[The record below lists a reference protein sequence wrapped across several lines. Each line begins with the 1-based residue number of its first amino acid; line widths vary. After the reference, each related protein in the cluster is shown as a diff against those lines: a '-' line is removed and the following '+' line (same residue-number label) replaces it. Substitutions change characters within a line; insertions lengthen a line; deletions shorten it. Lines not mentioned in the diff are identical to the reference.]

1 MTTITVTSSGNWSG
15 ENYNYKDI
23 VLDGTKSAISVNI
36 SPTQYSWGD
45 EGSASSP
52 FTSSSLTTKGNVTLT
67 GNGYLTIDGSVT
79 NDGALAVES
88 AHLTVLGTL
97 TGSAITIAN
106 GSALT
111 VGTLKTAVTFG
122 ASPADSSAYNTLT
135 VTNNA
140 ASGVL
145 TLNNLSPRDKIVFNN
160 GATTSLHWSN
170 DGSEILD
177 QNNTV
182 LANVTFAK
190 GYSKDNYSFSGDTV
204 TIVCFLPG
212 SMIRTSKG
220 EVAVEDLQ
228 IGDNVIALDWAANKD
243 VSRSVVW
250 AGKAHAVVSAHLP
263 DDEAGWPVRI
273 LKNAIADGVPY
284 KDMLITAEH
293 CLFLDGKFVP
303 ARMLVNGSS
312 IFYDKSITSYDYY
325 HVETEQHSVI
335 TADGMLT
342 ESYLDTGNRRSF
354 RQDGKVV
361 SLTPSR
367 ALSWNDD
374 AAAPLGVS
382 REFVEPLFSQIE
394 ARAKQAAIASQ
405 NSAPVLTQESDLRLE
420 TSNGMVI
427 HAARAADDR
436 VVFMIP
442 TGVKSVRIV
451 SNASRPSDV
460 IGPFVDDR
468 RYFGVEVG
476 EVLMFESNCTHNITA
491 HLTEGELDG
500 WNTLEQAGTRWTAG
514 NAMLPLGERHP
525 NSIALLALQIKNAG
539 PYVLNETAKAEI
551 AVTA

>member
-1 MTTITVTSSGNWSG
+1 M
-15 ENYNYKDI
+15 
-23 VLDGTKSAISVNI
+23 
-36 SPTQYSWGD
+36 
-45 EGSASSP
+45 
-52 FTSSSLTTKGNVTLT
+52 
-67 GNGYLTIDGSVT
+67 
-79 NDGALAVES
+79 
-88 AHLTVLGTL
+88 
-97 TGSAITIAN
+97 
-106 GSALT
+106 
-111 VGTLKTAVTFG
+111 
-122 ASPADSSAYNTLT
+122 
-135 VTNNA
+135 
-140 ASGVL
+140 
-145 TLNNLSPRDKIVFNN
+145 
-160 GATTSLHWSN
+160 
-170 DGSEILD
+170 
-177 QNNTV
+177 
-182 LANVTFAK
+182 TFAK